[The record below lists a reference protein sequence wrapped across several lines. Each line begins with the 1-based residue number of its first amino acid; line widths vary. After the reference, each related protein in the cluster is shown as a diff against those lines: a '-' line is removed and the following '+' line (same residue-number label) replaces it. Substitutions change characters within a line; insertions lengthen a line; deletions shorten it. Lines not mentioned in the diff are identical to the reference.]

1 MSKYV
6 PKWAVY
12 NLLLSKKP
20 FRTAAMMLPVVN
32 GSPANWDNLYTALK
46 EAEKLWESVYCDN
59 KKIITFDL
67 QLHIKAVRLQK
78 NIDVKS
84 SFVFYVSCFELH
96 VVFCM
101 LKVIGKVING
111 SCLDQAFEETGKQ
124 TIIYVVS

>member
-1 MSKYV
+1 M

-59 KKIITFDL
+59 KTIITFDL
-67 QLHIKAVRLQK
+67 
-78 NIDVKS
+78 
-84 SFVFYVSCFELH
+84 
-96 VVFCM
+96 
-101 LKVIGKVING
+101 
-111 SCLDQAFEETGKQ
+111 
-124 TIIYVVS
+124 